1 MITVH
6 HESWV
11 ATLEISIPETWKKS
25 NFYQLVKNHFWGV
38 CQNDYNF
45 TEGGYSKMITVL
57 HRGGMPKWLQYYI
70 GGGSLGTPKSDY
82 VICARPLN
90 GVAVNSYFDI
100 PCDFFSGVSKDIL
113 ICVAYP
119 CSHTK
124 RCGNDHF
131 RQNILHLPKMQ
142 NITPHKLRGMIHFI
156 TFMKVLKGLL
166 WKMFVII
173 NIWIK

>member
-1 MITVH
+1 MVDLSDGTK
-6 HESWV
+6 
-11 ATLEISIPETWKKS
+11 ISDRMGLLIWTKNILNS
-25 NFYQLVKNHFWGV
+25 NVTKFLTYSFIFSLLVV
-38 CQNDYNF
+38 
-45 TEGGYSKMITVL
+45 
-57 HRGGMPKWLQYYI
+57 
-70 GGGSLGTPKSDY
+70 
-82 VICARPLN
+82 N

-156 TFMKVLKGLL
+156 TFMKVLKELL

>member
-1 MITVH
+1 M
-6 HESWV
+6 SQ
-11 ATLEISIPETWKKS
+11 
-25 NFYQLVKNHFWGV
+25 NFNLSVF
-38 CQNDYNF
+38 F
-45 TEGGYSKMITVL
+45 
-57 HRGGMPKWLQYYI
+57 
-70 GGGSLGTPKSDY
+70 SLA
-82 VICARPLN
+82 VVN

-156 TFMKVLKGLL
+156 SFMKVLKELL

-173 NIWIK
+173 NIWINSFSWEEHNRYCVTWWVALAAVWFFIEKSQEHDWLDTADGGTVVDVDVDW

>member
-1 MITVH
+1 MVDLSDGTK
-6 HESWV
+6 
-11 ATLEISIPETWKKS
+11 ISDRMGLLIWTKHILNS
-25 NFYQLVKNHFWGV
+25 NVTKFL
-38 CQNDYNF
+38 
-45 TEGGYSKMITVL
+45 TYSFFF
-57 HRGGMPKWLQYYI
+57 
-70 GGGSLGTPKSDY
+70 SLSF
-82 VICARPLN
+82 IN

-156 TFMKVLKGLL
+156 TFMKVLKELL

>member
-1 MITVH
+1 MVDLSDGTK
-6 HESWV
+6 
-11 ATLEISIPETWKKS
+11 ISDRMDLLIWTKNILNS
-25 NFYQLVKNHFWGV
+25 NVTKFLTYSFIFSLLVV
-38 CQNDYNF
+38 
-45 TEGGYSKMITVL
+45 
-57 HRGGMPKWLQYYI
+57 
-70 GGGSLGTPKSDY
+70 
-82 VICARPLN
+82 N

-156 TFMKVLKGLL
+156 TFMKVLKELL